1 LRIAL
6 ALQVAGCVAL
16 IVGAALVAP
25 WLGFVVAGVCGLA
38 FGIALERGF

>member
-6 ALQVAGCVAL
+6 ALQIVGCVAL

-38 FGIALERGF
+38 FGVALERGL